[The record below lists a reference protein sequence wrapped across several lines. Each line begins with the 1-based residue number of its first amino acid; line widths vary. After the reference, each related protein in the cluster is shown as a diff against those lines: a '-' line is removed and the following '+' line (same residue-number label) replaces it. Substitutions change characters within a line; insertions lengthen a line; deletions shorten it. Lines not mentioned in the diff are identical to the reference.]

1 MEDKQTAELIKQTW
15 LEVFPNGHA
24 ELRKILG
31 SYSVSLYLK
40 QEWTNGIKENDPLT
54 YFLRIEGEN
63 AKEFK
68 LHCLTIPPE
77 GSNLVYESKA
87 MRKQTIKQI
96 TREKLIK
103 RFTKIKEWLKTLDIK
118 EPVNL

>member
-68 LHCLTIPPE
+68 LHCLTHPPE

-87 MRKQTIKQI
+87 MRKQTIKKI